1 MPEGPHTEQQIP
13 ESDVGKRVVYDGDTI
28 GELVDYRA
36 GTAYVAPDP
45 DVTDGLGST
54 LARASDS
61 DETYP

>member
-1 MPEGPHTEQQIP
+1 
-13 ESDVGKRVVYDGDTI
+13 VVYDGDTI